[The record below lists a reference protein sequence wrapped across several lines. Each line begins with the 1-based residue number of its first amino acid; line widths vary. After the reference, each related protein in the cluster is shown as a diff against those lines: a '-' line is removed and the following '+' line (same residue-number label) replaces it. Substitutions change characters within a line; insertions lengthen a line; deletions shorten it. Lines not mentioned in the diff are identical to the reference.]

1 MDLGLKGRR
10 VIVTGGTRGIGRA
23 IADLFADEGADV
35 AICARNAGQV
45 KETVAAL
52 SAKGV
57 RAWGSAV
64 DAGDVPAFLAWIEE
78 AARALGGLDGFVA
91 NISAMSSAR
100 TEESWRKSFEI
111 DILAT
116 VQSMEAAARLIEGS
130 GSEAGSIV
138 FISSTAA
145 LETAQGPRPYSAVKA
160 AVINYMKGM
169 ARELAP
175 KGIRV
180 NTVSP
185 GTIYF
190 EGGVWHKR
198 EQEQPDL
205 YRRMLRSNPMGRMG
219 RPDEVAAA
227 AVFLA
232 SPRASFISG
241 TNLVVDGAAT
251 QRVQF

>member
-1 MDLGLKGRR
+1 
-10 VIVTGGTRGIGRA
+10 
-23 IADLFADEGADV
+23 
-35 AICARNAGQV
+35 
-45 KETVAAL
+45 
-52 SAKGV
+52 
-57 RAWGSAV
+57 
-64 DAGDVPAFLAWIEE
+64 
-78 AARALGGLDGFVA
+78 
-91 NISAMSSAR
+91 
-100 TEESWRKSFEI
+100 
-111 DILAT
+111 
-116 VQSMEAAARLIEGS
+116 
-130 GSEAGSIV
+130 
-138 FISSTAA
+138 
-145 LETAQGPRPYSAVKA
+145 
-160 AVINYMKGM
+160 MKGM

-205 YRRMLRSNPMGRMG
+205 YRRMLRANPMGRMG
-219 RPDEVAAA
+219 RPEEVAAA

-232 SPRASFISG
+232 SPRAAFVSG